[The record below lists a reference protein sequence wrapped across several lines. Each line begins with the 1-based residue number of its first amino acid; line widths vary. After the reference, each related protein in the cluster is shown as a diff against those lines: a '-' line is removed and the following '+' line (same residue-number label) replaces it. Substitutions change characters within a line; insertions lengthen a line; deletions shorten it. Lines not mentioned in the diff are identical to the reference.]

1 LTEPALEA
9 RGLAFSYP
17 HGFSLGPLDLSVA
30 RGGFTALVGP
40 NGSGKTTLLRLLDGA
55 LRPGRGSVRIG
66 GRDLAGMTRREVARA
81 VALFGQDTAL
91 GFPYRVGEIVL
102 MGRHPLR
109 GDFAFDA
116 PGDLAA
122 ARDALER
129 VGLGGA
135 WDRFAF
141 ELSGGER
148 QRVLLARVLTQGSP
162 LLLLDEPT
170 AHLDLKHRVAILE
183 LLSELRR
190 RLELTVLLVTH
201 DVNLASAYASEVVLL
216 RAGQVAGSGP
226 PEAVLT
232 AERLSALF
240 EVSVLTVPH
249 PRLGRPWVIPFGG
262 KD

>member
-1 LTEPALEA
+1 
-9 RGLAFSYP
+9 
-17 HGFSLGPLDLSVA
+17 
-30 RGGFTALVGP
+30 
-40 NGSGKTTLLRLLDGA
+40 
-55 LRPGRGSVRIG
+55 
-66 GRDLAGMTRREVARA
+66 
-81 VALFGQDTAL
+81 
-91 GFPYRVGEIVL
+91 
-102 MGRHPLR
+102 
-109 GDFAFDA
+109 
-116 PGDLAA
+116 
-122 ARDALER
+122 
-129 VGLGGA
+129 
-135 WDRFAF
+135 
-141 ELSGGER
+141 
-148 QRVLLARVLTQGSP
+148 
-162 LLLLDEPT
+162 
-170 AHLDLKHRVAILE
+170 VAILE